1 MKGGDEKAVIYVYP
15 VDRINPKGE
24 TQKDN
29 IMINAEIFMGTLF
42 IETRE
47 ANEGTC
53 LQFKNPLKQE
63 QTLLYQGDIFKID
76 TVQYLLDQDKEPNI
90 LA

>member
-1 MKGGDEKAVIYVYP
+1 MNVDRAKAELVQKVSKTFMKEGDEKAVIFVYP
-15 VDRINPKGE
+15 IDRINPKGE

-47 ANEGTC
+47 ANEGTW
-53 LQFKNPLKQE
+53 L
-63 QTLLYQGDIFKID
+63 
-76 TVQYLLDQDKEPNI
+76 
-90 LA
+90 